1 MLKLLA
7 DPTRLRLLAL
17 LAGEELTVA
26 ELAAAT
32 RLAQPRVSTHL
43 AKLKEAG
50 LVLDRRSGVSA
61 YYRFPLDELEVSTR
75 STWEHLQAIAD
86 DGLLSEDAVRLREVL
101 ANRARSENWVD
112 QVAGDMERHYS
123 PGRTWDAL
131 ARALT
136 FLIDA
141 GDVLDVGSGDG
152 LMAEILAPQVRSMIC
167 LDVNPRVVEAAR
179 SRLMAFPQ
187 VRVDQ
192 GDMHDLP
199 VADAAVDCV
208 LCFQVLPYSDRPDQV
223 FAEAARVLRP
233 GGRLLLTTLAN
244 HRHAG
249 TVAPYGHSNLGH
261 SADELHALCA
271 SVALQS
277 KFCGVSSQERRPPH
291 FEVLTLLAEKN

>member
-1 MLKLLA
+1 M
-7 DPTRLRLLAL
+7 
-17 LAGEELTVA
+17 A
-26 ELAAAT
+26 ELAAST

-50 LVLDRRSGVSA
+50 LVIDRRSGVSA
-61 YYRFPLDELEVSTR
+61 YYRFPLDELEPETR
-75 STWEHLQAIAD
+75 ATWEHLGAIAD
-86 DGLLSEDAVRLREVL
+86 DGLLSEDAARLIDVL
-101 ANRARSENWVD
+101 AKRARSENWVD

-131 ARALT
+131 TRALT

-152 LMAEILAPQVRSMIC
+152 LMAELLAPQVRSLVC

-179 SRLMAFPQ
+179 SRLRPFPQ
-187 VRVDQ
+187 VRVDL

-208 LCFQVLPYSDRPDQV
+208 MCFQVLPYSDRPKQV

-233 GGRLLLTTLAN
+233 GGRLLLTTLAT

-261 SADELHALCA
+261 SPELLRELSTEAGLQPRFCA
-271 SVALQS
+271 
-277 KFCGVSSQERRPPH
+277 VSSQERRPPH
-291 FEVLTLLAEKN
+291 FEILTLLAEKTHAALR